1 MTLSRET
8 TNALKGL
15 AVVLILICHMFGGG
29 FGYRIV
35 TPLGGIGVS
44 IFLFLS
50 GYGLNESYISKG
62 LRHFWKNKLLRL
74 LLPYFLWL
82 IILIPILYI
91 MYGEVQWFYRYWY
104 IEYML
109 IWYILFWLSKKLIPD
124 YSEHLLLILA
134 FSSFFVFPNIM
145 AEQSL
150 SFVCGVLFSVNKE
163 KLCGYSSRYY
173 SIVAILLLFFGIT
186 CLALKQ
192 IDALRSF
199 GEESLIIKSCQLG
212 IKFPIGLSLI
222 LLYTSIK
229 SKRVIETIFS
239 VLGVLSLEIYL
250 VQMPLYSSISGSF
263 TKLIIVLCMVSVL
276 VLVLNFCTR
285 FLIKKLTSGN
295 V

>member
-1 MTLSRET
+1 
-8 TNALKGL
+8 
-15 AVVLILICHMFGGG
+15 MFGGG

-163 KLCGYSSRYY
+163 KYCGYSSRYY

-250 VQMPLYSSISGSF
+250 VQMPLYSYISGSF